1 MSFSRNIAKR
11 FMLGGKG
18 AGPSRLTGW
27 IAIIGLAVGCMAMVL
42 SIAVLNGFESRV
54 VNKIIGFEGDIR
66 VSGVTDWANAKRYI
80 ESVDG
85 VKKVLTFQERKGL
98 ILGRGGTQRMVVFK
112 AVDPALIQEFYNL
125 NMLEGLPSNFPM
137 VYLGEMTARR
147 LNLNVGDGFRIMS
160 PIDHGSTWG
169 MPRQIQCVVGGIFS
183 VQVLDLDDK
192 FTFIPSEV
200 GSQLFIRKR
209 GPDGMDIRLD
219 IGQDV
224 NAVAEA
230 IRSLYPHA
238 KVETWGDLHAEL
250 FGAMKFERIGALAVL
265 SLIIVVACFNL
276 VTTLILVIA
285 QKVREFGILQLMGT
299 PREVVRSIVMNQG
312 AMIGCMGIGT
322 GVSIG
327 LALTAI
333 QNRFGIISLPEDIY
347 FTPYLPMD
355 IFLSDVITILA
366 ISIGMVLVSAMLA
379 ARRALAISPLEAVY
393 LEK

>member
-54 VNKIIGFEGDIR
+54 VNKIVGFEGDIR
-66 VSGVTDWANAKRYI
+66 VSGVSDWANAKRYI

-98 ILGRGGTQRMVVFK
+98 ILGRGKTQRMVVFK

-137 VYLGEMTARR
+137 IYLGEMTARR

-183 VQVLDLDDK
+183 VQALDLDDK
-192 FTFIPSEV
+192 IAFIPSEV

-224 NAVAEA
+224 NVVAGE

-276 VTTLILVIA
+276 VTTLVLVIA

-322 GVSIG
+322 GISIG

-333 QNRFGIISLPEDIY
+333 QNRFGIITLPEDIY

-366 ISIGMVLVSAMLA
+366 ISVGMVLVSAILA
-379 ARRALAISPLEAVY
+379 ASRALAISPLEAVY

>member
-1 MSFSRNIAKR
+1 MSFSRKIAKR

-54 VNKIIGFEGDIR
+54 VNKIVGFEGDIR
-66 VSGVTDWANAKRYI
+66 VSGVDSWDKAKIDI
-80 ESVDG
+80 ESVVG
-85 VKKVLTFQERKGL
+85 VKTTLTFQERKGL
-98 ILGRGGTQRMVVFK
+98 ILGRGDTQRMVVLK
-112 AVDPALIQEFYNL
+112 AVDPDLIEDFYTL
-125 NMLEGLPSNFPM
+125 NMLEGETSELPM

-192 FTFIPSEV
+192 IAFIPEAV
-200 GSQLFIRKR
+200 GRQLFIRKE
-209 GPDGMDIRLD
+209 GPDGMDIRLNENA
-219 IGQDV
+219 DV
-224 NAVAEA
+224 NAVAS
-230 IRSLYPHA
+230 IIQNMYPHA

-276 VTTLILVIA
+276 VATLVLVIA
-285 QKVREFGILQLMGT
+285 QKVREFGILQIMGT
-299 PREVVRSIVMNQG
+299 PREMVRSIVMNQG
-312 AMIGCMGIGT
+312 AMIGGMGIGA
-322 GVSIG
+322 GVLIG
-327 LALTAI
+327 LLLTAL
-333 QNRFGIISLPEDIY
+333 QNGLGIIKLPEDIY

-355 IFLSDVITILA
+355 IFLSDVVTILA
-366 ISIGMVLVSAMLA
+366 ISVGMVLVSSMVA
-379 ARRALAISPLEAVY
+379 ARRALVISPLEAVY

>member
-1 MSFSRNIAKR
+1 MSFSRNMAKR

-54 VNKIIGFEGDIR
+54 VNKIVGFEGDIR
-66 VSGVTDWANAKRYI
+66 VSGITNWEEAKSDI
-80 ESVDG
+80 ESIEG
-85 VKKVLTFQERKGL
+85 VKTVLTYQERKGL
-98 ILGRGGTQRMVVFK
+98 ILGRGDTQRMVVLK
-112 AVDPALIQEFYNL
+112 AVNPELIQDFYTL
-125 NMLEGLPSNFPM
+125 NMLEGSRSELPM

-169 MPRQIQCVVGGIFS
+169 MPRQVQCVVGGIFN

-192 FTFIPSEV
+192 IAFIPAEV
-200 GSQLFIRKR
+200 GRQLFIRKQ
-209 GPDGMDIRLD
+209 GPDGMDIRLTED
-219 IGQDV
+219 IDV
-224 NAVAEA
+224 NMIASA
-230 IRSLYPHA
+230 IQNMYPQA
-238 KVETWGDLHAEL
+238 KVDTWGDLHAEL

-276 VTTLILVIA
+276 VTTLVLVIA
-285 QKVREFGILQLMGT
+285 QKVREFGILQVMGT
-299 PREVVRSIVMNQG
+299 PREMVRSIVMNQG
-312 AMIGCMGIGT
+312 VMIGGMGIGT
-322 GVSIG
+322 GVLFG
-327 LALTAI
+327 LGLTAI
-333 QNRFGIISLPEDIY
+333 QNGLGIIKLPEDIY

-355 IFLSDVITILA
+355 IFLSDVVTILI
-366 ISIGMVLVSAMLA
+366 ISVGMVVVSALIA
-379 ARRALAISPLEAVY
+379 ARRALSISPLEAVY

>member
-1 MSFSRNIAKR
+1 MSFSRKIAKR

-54 VNKIIGFEGDIR
+54 VNKIVGFEGDIR
-66 VSGVTDWANAKRYI
+66 VSGVDSWDNAKIDI
-80 ESVDG
+80 ESVVG
-85 VKKVLTFQERKGL
+85 VKTALTFQERKGL
-98 ILGRGGTQRMVVFK
+98 VIGRGDTQRMVVLK
-112 AVDPALIQEFYNL
+112 AVDPDLIEDFYTL
-125 NMLEGLPSNFPM
+125 NMLEGEPSELPM

-169 MPRQIQCVVGGIFS
+169 MLRQIQCVVGGIFS

-192 FTFIPSEV
+192 IAFIPEAI
-200 GSQLFIRKR
+200 GRQLFIRKQ
-209 GPDGMDIRLD
+209 GPDGMDIRLNENA
-219 IGQDV
+219 DV
-224 NAVAEA
+224 NVVAST
-230 IRSLYPHA
+230 IQNMYPHA

-265 SLIIVVACFNL
+265 SLIIAVACFNL

-285 QKVREFGILQLMGT
+285 QKVREFGILQVMGT
-299 PREVVRSIVMNQG
+299 PREMVRSIVMNQG
-312 AMIGCMGIGT
+312 AMIGGMGIGA
-322 GVSIG
+322 GVLIG
-327 LALTAI
+327 LLLTAL
-333 QNRFGIISLPEDIY
+333 QNGLGIIKLPEDIY

-355 IFLSDVITILA
+355 IFLSDVVTILA
-366 ISIGMVLVSAMLA
+366 ISVGMVLVSSMVA
-379 ARRALAISPLEAVY
+379 ARRALVISPLEAVY

>member
-1 MSFSRNIAKR
+1 
-11 FMLGGKG
+11 MLGGKG

-54 VNKIIGFEGDIR
+54 VNKIVGFEGDIR
-66 VSGVTDWANAKRYI
+66 VSGVDSWDNAKIDI
-80 ESVDG
+80 ESVVG
-85 VKKVLTFQERKGL
+85 VKTALTFQKRKGL
-98 ILGRGGTQRMVVFK
+98 VIGRGDTQRMVVLK
-112 AVDPALIQEFYNL
+112 AVDPDLIEDFYTL
-125 NMLEGLPSNFPM
+125 NMLEGEPSELPM

-192 FTFIPSEV
+192 IAFIPEAI
-200 GSQLFIRKR
+200 GRQLFIRKQ
-209 GPDGMDIRLD
+209 GPDGMDIRLNENA
-219 IGQDV
+219 DV
-224 NAVAEA
+224 NVVAST
-230 IRSLYPHA
+230 IQNMYPHA

-265 SLIIVVACFNL
+265 SLIIAVACFNL

-285 QKVREFGILQLMGT
+285 QKVREFGILQVMGT
-299 PREVVRSIVMNQG
+299 PREMVRSIVMNQG
-312 AMIGCMGIGT
+312 AMIGVMGIGA
-322 GVSIG
+322 GVLIG
-327 LALTAI
+327 LLFTAL
-333 QNRFGIISLPEDIY
+333 QNGLGIIKLPEDIY

-355 IFLSDVITILA
+355 IFLSDVVTILA
-366 ISIGMVLVSAMLA
+366 ISVGMVLVSSMAA
-379 ARRALAISPLEAVY
+379 ARRALVISPLEAVY

>member
-1 MSFSRNIAKR
+1 MSFSRKIAKR

-54 VNKIIGFEGDIR
+54 VNKIVGFEGDIR
-66 VSGVTDWANAKRYI
+66 VSGVDSWDNAKIDI
-80 ESVDG
+80 ESVVG
-85 VKKVLTFQERKGL
+85 VKTALTFQKRKGL
-98 ILGRGGTQRMVVFK
+98 VIGRGDTQRMVVLK
-112 AVDPALIQEFYNL
+112 AVDPDLIEDFYTL
-125 NMLEGLPSNFPM
+125 NMLEGEPSELPM

-169 MPRQIQCVVGGIFS
+169 MLRQIQCVVGGIFS

-192 FTFIPSEV
+192 IAFIPEAI
-200 GSQLFIRKR
+200 GRQLFIRKQ
-209 GPDGMDIRLD
+209 GPDGMDIRLNENA
-219 IGQDV
+219 DV
-224 NAVAEA
+224 NVVAST
-230 IRSLYPHA
+230 IQNMYPHA

-265 SLIIVVACFNL
+265 SLIIAVACFNL

-285 QKVREFGILQLMGT
+285 QKVREFGILQVMGT
-299 PREVVRSIVMNQG
+299 PREMVRSIVMNQG
-312 AMIGCMGIGT
+312 AMIGGMGIGA
-322 GVSIG
+322 GVLIG
-327 LALTAI
+327 LLLTAL
-333 QNRFGIISLPEDIY
+333 QNGLGIIKLPEDIY

-355 IFLSDVITILA
+355 IFLSDVVTILA
-366 ISIGMVLVSAMLA
+366 ISVGMVLVSSMVA
-379 ARRALAISPLEAVY
+379 ARRALVISPLEAVY

>member
-1 MSFSRNIAKR
+1 MSFSRKIAKR

-54 VNKIIGFEGDIR
+54 VNKIVGFEGDIR
-66 VSGVTDWANAKRYI
+66 VSGVDSWDNAKIDI
-80 ESVDG
+80 ESVVG
-85 VKKVLTFQERKGL
+85 VKTALTFQERKGL
-98 ILGRGGTQRMVVFK
+98 VIGRGDTQRMVVLK
-112 AVDPALIQEFYNL
+112 AVDPDLIEDFYTL
-125 NMLEGLPSNFPM
+125 NMLEGEPSELPM

-169 MPRQIQCVVGGIFS
+169 MLRQIQCVVGGIFS

-192 FTFIPSEV
+192 IAFIPEAI
-200 GSQLFIRKR
+200 GRQLFIRKQ
-209 GPDGMDIRLD
+209 GPDGMDIRLNENA
-219 IGQDV
+219 DV
-224 NAVAEA
+224 NVVAST
-230 IRSLYPHA
+230 IQNMYPHA

-265 SLIIVVACFNL
+265 SLIIAVACFNL

-285 QKVREFGILQLMGT
+285 QKVREFGILQVMGT
-299 PREVVRSIVMNQG
+299 PREMVRSIVMNQG
-312 AMIGCMGIGT
+312 AMIGGMGIGA
-322 GVSIG
+322 GVLIG
-327 LALTAI
+327 LLFTAL
-333 QNRFGIISLPEDIY
+333 QNGLGIIKLPEDIY

-355 IFLSDVITILA
+355 IFLSDVVTILA
-366 ISIGMVLVSAMLA
+366 ISVGMVLVSSMVA
-379 ARRALAISPLEAVY
+379 ARRALVISPLEAVY

>member
-54 VNKIIGFEGDIR
+54 VNKIVGFEGDIR
-66 VSGVTDWANAKRYI
+66 ISGVTDWANAKTYI
-80 ESVDG
+80 ESMDG

-98 ILGRGGTQRMVVFK
+98 ILGRGETQRMVVFK
-112 AVDPALIQEFYNL
+112 AVDPALIQEFYDL
-125 NMLEGLPSNFPM
+125 NMLEGLVSNLPM

-169 MPRQIQCVVGGIFS
+169 MPKQIQCVVGGIFS

-192 FTFIPSEV
+192 ITFIPSEV

-224 NAVAEA
+224 NVVAGA

-276 VTTLILVIA
+276 ITTLVLVIA

-299 PREVVRSIVMNQG
+299 PRQVVRSIVMNQG
-312 AMIGCMGIGT
+312 AIIGCMGIGT

-333 QNRFGIISLPEDIY
+333 QNRFGIITLPEDIY

-366 ISIGMVLVSAMLA
+366 ISVGMVLVSAMLA

>member
-1 MSFSRNIAKR
+1 MSFSRKIAKR

-54 VNKIIGFEGDIR
+54 VNKIVGFEGDIR
-66 VSGVTDWANAKRYI
+66 VSGVDSWDNAKIDI
-80 ESVDG
+80 ESVVG
-85 VKKVLTFQERKGL
+85 VKTALTFQERKGL
-98 ILGRGGTQRMVVFK
+98 VIGRGDTQRMVVLK
-112 AVDPALIQEFYNL
+112 AVDPDLIEDFYTL
-125 NMLEGLPSNFPM
+125 NMLEGEPSELPM

-192 FTFIPSEV
+192 IAFIPEAV
-200 GSQLFIRKR
+200 GRQLFIRKQ
-209 GPDGMDIRLD
+209 GPDGMDIRLNENA
-219 IGQDV
+219 DV
-224 NAVAEA
+224 NVVAST
-230 IRSLYPHA
+230 IQNMYPHA

-265 SLIIVVACFNL
+265 SLIIAVACFNL

-285 QKVREFGILQLMGT
+285 QKVREFGILQVMGT
-299 PREVVRSIVMNQG
+299 PREMVRSIVMNQG
-312 AMIGCMGIGT
+312 AMIGVMGIGA
-322 GVSIG
+322 GVLIG
-327 LALTAI
+327 LLFTAL
-333 QNRFGIISLPEDIY
+333 QNGLGIIKLPEDIY

-355 IFLSDVITILA
+355 IFLSDVVTILA
-366 ISIGMVLVSAMLA
+366 ISVGMVLVSSMVA
-379 ARRALAISPLEAVY
+379 ARRALVISPLEAVY

>member
-1 MSFSRNIAKR
+1 MSFSRKIAKR

-54 VNKIIGFEGDIR
+54 VNKIVGFEGDIR
-66 VSGVTDWANAKRYI
+66 VSGVDSWDNAKIDI
-80 ESVDG
+80 ESVVG
-85 VKKVLTFQERKGL
+85 VKTALTFQERKGL
-98 ILGRGGTQRMVVFK
+98 VIGRGDTQRMVVLK
-112 AVDPALIQEFYNL
+112 AVDPDLIEDFYTL
-125 NMLEGLPSNFPM
+125 NMLEGEPSELPM

-169 MPRQIQCVVGGIFS
+169 MLRQIQCVVGGIFS

-192 FTFIPSEV
+192 IAFIPEAV
-200 GSQLFIRKR
+200 GRQLFIRKQ
-209 GPDGMDIRLD
+209 GPDGMDIRLNENA
-219 IGQDV
+219 DV
-224 NAVAEA
+224 NVVAST
-230 IRSLYPHA
+230 IQNMYPHA

-265 SLIIVVACFNL
+265 SLIIAVACFNL

-285 QKVREFGILQLMGT
+285 QKVREFGILQVMGT
-299 PREVVRSIVMNQG
+299 PREMVRSIVMNQG
-312 AMIGCMGIGT
+312 AMIGGMGIGA
-322 GVSIG
+322 GVLIG
-327 LALTAI
+327 LLLTAL
-333 QNRFGIISLPEDIY
+333 QNGLGIIKLPEDIY

-355 IFLSDVITILA
+355 IFLSDVVTILA
-366 ISIGMVLVSAMLA
+366 ISVGMVLVSSMVA
-379 ARRALAISPLEAVY
+379 ARRALVISPLEAVY

>member
-1 MSFSRNIAKR
+1 MSFSRKIAKR

-42 SIAVLNGFESRV
+42 SIAVLNGFESHV
-54 VNKIIGFEGDIR
+54 VNKIVGFEGDIR
-66 VSGVTDWANAKRYI
+66 VSGVDSWDKSKIDI
-80 ESVDG
+80 ESVVG
-85 VKKVLTFQERKGL
+85 VKTALTFQERKGL
-98 ILGRGGTQRMVVFK
+98 ILGRGDTQRMVVLK
-112 AVDPALIQEFYNL
+112 AVDPNLIEDFYTL
-125 NMLEGLPSNFPM
+125 NMLEGEPSQLPM

-192 FTFIPSEV
+192 IAFIPEAV
-200 GSQLFIRKR
+200 GRQLFIRKD
-209 GPDGMDIRLD
+209 GPDGMDIRLNENA
-219 IGQDV
+219 DV
-224 NAVAEA
+224 NAVAS
-230 IRSLYPHA
+230 IIQNMYPHA

-276 VTTLILVIA
+276 VVTLVLVIA
-285 QKVREFGILQLMGT
+285 QKVREFGILQVMGT
-299 PREVVRSIVMNQG
+299 PREMVRSIVMNQG
-312 AMIGCMGIGT
+312 AMIGGMGIGA
-322 GVSIG
+322 GVLIG
-327 LALTAI
+327 LLLTAL
-333 QNRFGIISLPEDIY
+333 QNGLGIIELPEDIY

-355 IFLSDVITILA
+355 IFLSDVVIILA
-366 ISIGMVLVSAMLA
+366 ISVGMVLVSSMVA
-379 ARRALAISPLEAVY
+379 ARRALVISPLEAVY

>member
-1 MSFSRNIAKR
+1 MSFSRKIAKR

-54 VNKIIGFEGDIR
+54 VNKIVGFEGDIR
-66 VSGVTDWANAKRYI
+66 VSGVDSWDNAKIDI
-80 ESVDG
+80 ESVVG
-85 VKKVLTFQERKGL
+85 VKTALTFQKRKGL
-98 ILGRGGTQRMVVFK
+98 VIGRGDTQRMVVLK
-112 AVDPALIQEFYNL
+112 AVDPDLIEDFYTL
-125 NMLEGLPSNFPM
+125 NMLEGEPSELPM

-169 MPRQIQCVVGGIFS
+169 MLRQIQCVVGGIFS

-192 FTFIPSEV
+192 IAFIPEAI
-200 GSQLFIRKR
+200 GRQLFIRKQ
-209 GPDGMDIRLD
+209 GPDGMDIRLNENA
-219 IGQDV
+219 DV
-224 NAVAEA
+224 NVVAST
-230 IRSLYPHA
+230 IQNMYPHA

-265 SLIIVVACFNL
+265 SLIIAVACFNL

-285 QKVREFGILQLMGT
+285 QKVREFGILQVMGT
-299 PREVVRSIVMNQG
+299 PREMVRSIVMNQG
-312 AMIGCMGIGT
+312 AMIGVMGIGA
-322 GVSIG
+322 GVLIG
-327 LALTAI
+327 LLFTAL
-333 QNRFGIISLPEDIY
+333 QNGLGIIKLPEDIY

-355 IFLSDVITILA
+355 IFLSDVVTILA
-366 ISIGMVLVSAMLA
+366 ISVGMVLVSSMVA
-379 ARRALAISPLEAVY
+379 ARRALVISPLEAVY

>member
-1 MSFSRNIAKR
+1 
-11 FMLGGKG
+11 MLGGKG

-54 VNKIIGFEGDIR
+54 VNKIVGFEGDIR
-66 VSGVTDWANAKRYI
+66 VSGVDSWDNAKIDI
-80 ESVDG
+80 ESVVG
-85 VKKVLTFQERKGL
+85 VKTALTFQERKGL
-98 ILGRGGTQRMVVFK
+98 VIGRGDTQRMVVLK
-112 AVDPALIQEFYNL
+112 AVDPDLIEDFYTL
-125 NMLEGLPSNFPM
+125 NMLESEPSELPM

-169 MPRQIQCVVGGIFS
+169 MPRQIQSVVGGIFS

-192 FTFIPSEV
+192 IAFIPEAV
-200 GSQLFIRKR
+200 GRQLFIRKQ
-209 GPDGMDIRLD
+209 GPDGMDIRLNENA
-219 IGQDV
+219 DV
-224 NAVAEA
+224 NAVAST
-230 IRSLYPHA
+230 IQNIYPHA

-265 SLIIVVACFNL
+265 SLIIAVACFNL

-285 QKVREFGILQLMGT
+285 QKVREFGILQVMGT
-299 PREVVRSIVMNQG
+299 PRKMVRSIVMNQG
-312 AMIGCMGIGT
+312 AMIGGMGIGA
-322 GVSIG
+322 GVLIG
-327 LALTAI
+327 LLLTAL
-333 QNRFGIISLPEDIY
+333 QNGLGIIKLPEDIY

-355 IFLSDVITILA
+355 IFLSDVVTILA
-366 ISIGMVLVSAMLA
+366 ISVGMVLVSSMAA
-379 ARRALAISPLEAVY
+379 ARRALVISPLEAVY